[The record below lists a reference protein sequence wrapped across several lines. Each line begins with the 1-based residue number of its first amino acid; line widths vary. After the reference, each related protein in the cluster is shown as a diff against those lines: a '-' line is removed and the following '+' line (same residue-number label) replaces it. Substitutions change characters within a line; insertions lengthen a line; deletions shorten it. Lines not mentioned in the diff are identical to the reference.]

1 MVLEERGGWGLSPR
15 GQSRC
20 GSTPTP
26 ALPRIRLR
34 PKAGFGGQARERGR
48 SADVAAAFLSPLAL
62 LLAAPAARAQSWP
75 ARQITLI
82 IPFAPGGSNDLVG
95 RAIGKKLSEVWG
107 QPVVVENRGGG
118 GTLIGA
124 GAVAK
129 AAPDG
134 YTLLLVSP
142 TFTINPAVRKTMPFD
157 TARDFTPVAF
167 IARAPLLVTT
177 SNKLPVASAGEL
189 FALAKSKPGQIT
201 YASAGL
207 GSINQ
212 ISTELIALAAGVKLS
227 HVPYKGG
234 APALNDLVGGHV
246 DMFVSSIPQALQLVR
261 SGQIRTLAVTSSRRT
276 ALLPDVPT
284 LAEAGT
290 PGADAE
296 TWWGIA
302 GPAGLPADIV
312 TALNAEINKMLG
324 SPELATFLSNEGA
337 EAEAMTPQAFG
348 EMMRRETARWTKV
361 AREADVSID

>member
-1 MVLEERGGWGLSPR
+1 M
-15 GQSRC
+15 
-20 GSTPTP
+20 
-26 ALPRIRLR
+26 IR
-34 PKAGFGGQARERGR
+34 AGA
-48 SADVAAAFLSPLAL
+48 
-62 LLAAPAARAQSWP
+62 LLAAALVLASPAARAQSYP
-75 ARQITLI
+75 SRQITLI

-95 RAIGKKLSEVWG
+95 RAISKKLSEMWG

-129 AAPDG
+129 APPDG

-167 IARAPLLVTT
+167 IGRAPLLVTT
-177 SNKLPVASAGEL
+177 STKLPVQSAGEL
-189 FALAKSKPGQIT
+189 FALARSKPGQIT

-212 ISTELIALAAGVKLS
+212 ISTELIALRAGVKLA

-261 SGQIRTLAVTSSRRT
+261 GNQIKTLAVTSSRRT

-284 LAEAGT
+284 LAESGT

-296 TWWGIA
+296 TWWGIT
-302 GPAGLPADIV
+302 GPAGLPADV
-312 TALNAEINKMLG
+312 VDALNAAINQILA
-324 SPELATFLSNEGA
+324 SPELGTFFTNEGA
-337 EAEAMTPQAFG
+337 EAEAMTPQQFG
-348 EMMRRETARWTKV
+348 EMMRVETARWTKV
-361 AREADVSID
+361 AREANISID